1 VDGAGNIWVGN
12 TIGGTLTGFSSA
24 GVALSPS
31 TGYKGTATISRDF
44 GMAIDGSGN
53 IWECSSVNPN
63 AAYNRVWE
71 YIGVAT
77 PVVTPLAANLAA
89 PYNKAASKP

>member
-1 VDGAGNIWVGN
+1 
-12 TIGGTLTGFSSA
+12 
-24 GVALSPS
+24 
-31 TGYKGTATISRDF
+31 
-44 GMAIDGSGN
+44 MAIDGSGN